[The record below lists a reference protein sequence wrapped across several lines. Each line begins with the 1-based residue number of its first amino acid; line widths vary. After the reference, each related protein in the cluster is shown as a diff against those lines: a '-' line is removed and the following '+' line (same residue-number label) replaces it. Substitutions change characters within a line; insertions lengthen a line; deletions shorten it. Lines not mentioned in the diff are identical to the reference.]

1 MTQNNDFQLVL
12 LSHLKTMSL
21 PLTPRLDYFEDNKDD
36 LVINQ
41 IPGGKVDTVY
51 MDGTQEVSL
60 PFEIAVKAKKNS
72 LANEIIWDVT
82 SELSKFDLV
91 LPSANNSY
99 EYLGLEVS
107 RPASKGKDSQGYYYY
122 TIEIVAKIVIERNK
136 EQ

>member
-1 MTQNNDFQLVL
+1 
-12 LSHLKTMSL
+12 MSL

-41 IPGGKVDTVY
+41 IPGGKVDTEY

-72 LANEIIWDVT
+72 LANEIIWAVT

-91 LPSANNSY
+91 LPSANKLY
-99 EYLGLEVS
+99 EYLGMEVS
-107 RPASKGKDSQGYYYY
+107 RPASKGKDSQGFYYY

>member
-1 MTQNNDFQLVL
+1 ML
-12 LSHLKTMSL
+12 LQHLKTMSL
-21 PLTPRLDYFEDNKDD
+21 PLTPRLDYFDDNKDD

-41 IPGGKVDTVY
+41 IPGGKVDTEY

-91 LPSANNSY
+91 LPSANKSY

-107 RPASKGKDSQGYYYY
+107 RPASKGKDSQGFYYY

>member
-12 LSHLKTMSL
+12 LEHLKTMSL

-41 IPGGKVDTVY
+41 IPGGKVDREY

-60 PFEIAVKAKKNS
+60 PFEIAVKAKKNA
-72 LANEIIWDVT
+72 LANEIIWAVT

-91 LPSANNSY
+91 LPSANKSY
-99 EYLGLEVS
+99 EYLGMEVS
-107 RPASKGKDSQGYYYY
+107 RPASKGKDSQGFYYY